1 MKKYQKT
8 NAVSSIETTE
18 NTVEIQEE
26 TIIENV
32 EIDKTTTLAEEL
44 ADVFA
49 EDVHTAEEPKKADPQ
64 EQPSTLLV
72 NKIYRLK
79 KEIESKETALA
90 KSRNT
95 LVKWE
100 KEDKEKLAALQDK
113 FNSDKVKTI
122 IQMNETGCLEAKK
135 VMVEFYQ
142 SQVQKLENE
151 IAELEATGNTGE
163 FSERYR
169 DYLNER
175 EARYTKQFQT
185 LKKNFLDS
193 SEEKRNV
200 QIPKLEEQIVI
211 LREELAEAESSAEK
225 YKKA

>member
-1 MKKYQKT
+1 MG
-8 NAVSSIETTE
+8 
-18 NTVEIQEE
+18 
-26 TIIENV
+26 
-32 EIDKTTTLAEEL
+32 
-44 ADVFA
+44 
-49 EDVHTAEEPKKADPQ
+49 
-64 EQPSTLLV
+64 
-72 NKIYRLK
+72 
-79 KEIESKETALA
+79 
-90 KSRNT
+90 
-95 LVKWE
+95 
-100 KEDKEKLAALQDK
+100 KEDKEKLTALQDK

-142 SQVQKLENE
+142 SQVQKLETE

-185 LKKNFLDS
+185 LKKKFLDS

>member
-18 NTVEIQEE
+18 NTVEMQEE
-26 TIIENV
+26 TNIENV
-32 EIDKTTTLAEEL
+32 ENDKPKTLAEEL

-49 EDVHTAEEPKKADPQ
+49 EDVQTAEEPKKTDPQ
-64 EQPSTLLV
+64 ELLSTLLV

-79 KEIESKETALA
+79 KEIESKETTLA

-100 KEDKEKLAALQDK
+100 KEDKEKLTALQDK

-142 SQVQKLENE
+142 NQVQKLENE
-151 IAELEATGNTGE
+151 ISELEATGNTGE

-193 SEEKRNV
+193 SEEKRTV
-200 QIPKLEEQIVI
+200 QIPKLEEQIEI
-211 LREELAEAESSAEK
+211 LREELAEAESESEK
-225 YKKA
+225 YQKA

>member
-18 NTVEIQEE
+18 NTVEMQEE
-26 TIIENV
+26 TNIENV
-32 EIDKTTTLAEEL
+32 ETDKPKTLAEEL
-44 ADVFA
+44 ADVFV
-49 EDVHTAEEPKKADPQ
+49 EDVHTAEEPKKTDPQ

-95 LVKWE
+95 LLKWE
-100 KEDKEKLAALQDK
+100 KEDKEKLTALQDK

-142 SQVQKLENE
+142 NQVQKLEKE

-193 SEEKRNV
+193 SEEKRTV
-200 QIPKLEEQIVI
+200 QIPKLEEQIEI

>member
-18 NTVEIQEE
+18 NTVEIKEE
-26 TIIENV
+26 TNIENV
-32 EIDKTTTLAEEL
+32 ETDKTTTLAEEL

-100 KEDKEKLAALQDK
+100 KEDNEKLTALQDK

-122 IQMNETGCLEAKK
+122 IQMNETGCLEAKRI
-135 VMVEFYQ
+135 MVEFYQ

-151 IAELEATGNTGE
+151 IAELEATENTGE

-193 SEEKRNV
+193 SEEKRTV
-200 QIPKLEEQIVI
+200 QIPKLEEQIEI
-211 LREELAEAESSAEK
+211 LREELAEAESESEK
-225 YKKA
+225 YQKA

>member
-1 MKKYQKT
+1 
-8 NAVSSIETTE
+8 
-18 NTVEIQEE
+18 
-26 TIIENV
+26 
-32 EIDKTTTLAEEL
+32 
-44 ADVFA
+44 
-49 EDVHTAEEPKKADPQ
+49 
-64 EQPSTLLV
+64 
-72 NKIYRLK
+72 
-79 KEIESKETALA
+79 
-90 KSRNT
+90 
-95 LVKWE
+95 
-100 KEDKEKLAALQDK
+100 
-113 FNSDKVKTI
+113 
-122 IQMNETGCLEAKK
+122 MNETGCLEAKK

-142 SQVQKLENE
+142 NQVQKLEKE

-193 SEEKRNV
+193 SEEKRTV
-200 QIPKLEEQIVI
+200 QIPKLEEQIEI